1 MKQPI
6 FLDTSCF
13 IYIVENNKAY
23 SDKIQVLFDKISV
36 GEITAISSIITLS
49 EVLVQPIKNNDTT
62 LINLYIELFNQ
73 LPNFSL
79 VSPQYSTAIQAARI
93 RASHNISLPDAY
105 QLALADEYNCKS
117 FVTNDKGLKKFK
129 GLEITILDEL
139 ASK

>member
-13 IYIVENNKAY
+13 IYIVESNNTYREKV
-23 SDKIQVLFDKISV
+23 KILFDKITV
-36 GEITAISSIITLS
+36 GEIKAVSSIITLS
-49 EVLVQPIKNNDTT
+49 EVLVQPIKNNNTA

-79 VSPQYSTAIQAARI
+79 VSPSYGTAIQAARI
-93 RASHNISLPDAY
+93 RARQNISLPDAY

-117 FVTNDKGLKKFK
+117 FLTNDKGLKKFK
-129 GLEITILDEL
+129 ELEVLVLDDL
-139 ASK
+139 VLN

>member
-13 IYIVENNKAY
+13 IYVVEKNNEYNEKV
-23 SDKIQVLFDKISV
+23 KILFDKITV

-79 VSPQYSTAIQAARI
+79 VSPNYGTAIQAARI
-93 RASHNISLPDAY
+93 RAGSNISLPDAY
-105 QLALADEYNCKS
+105 QLALANEHNCKS
-117 FVTNDKGLKKFK
+117 FVTNDNGLKKFK
-129 GLEITILDEL
+129 DLEVLVLNDLILN
-139 ASK
+139 